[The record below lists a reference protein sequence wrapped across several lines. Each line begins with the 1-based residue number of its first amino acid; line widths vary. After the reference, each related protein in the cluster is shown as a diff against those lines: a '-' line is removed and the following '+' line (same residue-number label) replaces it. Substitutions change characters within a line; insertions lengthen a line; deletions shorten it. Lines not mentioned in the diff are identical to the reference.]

1 MLRRSCKELITFTL
15 ILYHNKQYKHKI
27 LITLMT
33 KYVMQI
39 DNKRVHDFFKN
50 NPGIDF
56 EAMALLMVDFIE
68 KLNTDMSK
76 ELTETINKDILSS
89 VKQLETKVQDM
100 NKEYIEN
107 IKTVIKL
114 NSNEESEKISQ
125 QLQKSTDTF
134 VDKLTATLPNTES
147 KISETLNS
155 FNKTIISELK
165 DLVSSKTNNAEIIE
179 SLDSKLK
186 DIQQPMYSFISA
198 QQEQLTKR
206 LTENDNDK
214 SKQDAV
220 FSELSDFLNK
230 WKNSSS
236 HKGNLGE
243 NLLEGVLNTTFSTAE
258 IVNTSGTRASGDF
271 IIKRDSKPSI
281 MVENKDYKNNV
292 NNDEVKKFIR
302 DINEQQ
308 IHGIFLSQSSGIIS
322 KPNYWIDIC
331 DGKILVYVHNVEY
344 QPDIIKSAVNIIDNL
359 YEKLQ
364 KVDVKSYTLSRD
376 IVDKINADY
385 QVFLTKKELTL
396 TTLKEFNKRL
406 LNQIE
411 DISFPTLA
419 NWLDSKGVESATST
433 FECAECG
440 QIFATKKA
448 LASHKKVHKCAP
460 AKNIVINT

>member
-1 MLRRSCKELITFTL
+1 
-15 ILYHNKQYKHKI
+15 
-27 LITLMT
+27 MT

-56 EAMALLMVDFIE
+56 EAMTLLMIDFIE

-76 ELTETINKDILSS
+76 ELTESINKDILSS

-114 NSNEESEKISQ
+114 NSNEESEKIAQ

-243 NLLEGVLNTTFSTAE
+243 NLLEGVLNTAFSTAE

-364 KVDVKSYTLSRD
+364 KVDDKSFTLSRD

-396 TTLKEFNKRL
+396 TTVKEFNKRL
-406 LNQIE
+406 LNQID

-419 NWLDSKGVESATST
+419 NWLDSKGVESATCS
-433 FECAECG
+433 FECSECG
-440 QIFATKKA
+440 ATFATKKA
-448 LASHKKVHKCAP
+448 LASHKKVHKTEP
-460 AKNIVINT
+460 SKNIVINT